1 MTSQG
6 IEITLNATPVRS
18 KDVEWNTQL
27 NFTKSESIVNKLAPG
42 IERLFLAG
50 FSSAGTYLVEGNQ
63 YGAIFGGAYLREQ
76 AGTDADTDLNIPGG
90 QVVINDDPNSPEYG
104 FQAVDPK
111 QRAIGNPNPDF
122 ILGWNNT
129 IRVKNFSFNFLLDW
143 REGGDLWN
151 GTAWALS
158 FFGRSQLTAD
168 TRVEAPTPIA
178 GVKLSDGTPND
189 IAVVRDQSYWTSS
202 LGGFGAVGEQF
213 VQDGGWVRLREI
225 GLSYRLPS
233 SIEFLKGGSIGISG
247 RNLWFTTEYDGI
259 DPETSLTGTG
269 NGQGFDY
276 FNMPSTK
283 SIIVNLNLNF

>member
-1 MTSQG
+1 
-6 IEITLNATPVRS
+6 
-18 KDVEWNTQL
+18 
-27 NFTKSESIVNKLAPG
+27 
-42 IERLFLAG
+42 
-50 FSSAGTYLVEGNQ
+50 
-63 YGAIFGGAYLREQ
+63 
-76 AGTDADTDLNIPGG
+76 
-90 QVVINDDPNSPEYG
+90 
-104 FQAVDPK
+104 
-111 QRAIGNPNPDF
+111 
-122 ILGWNNT
+122 
-129 IRVKNFSFNFLLDW
+129 
-143 REGGDLWN
+143 
-151 GTAWALS
+151 LS